1 MYPITLMY
9 NELNWKF
16 SVNYDPKLDMFTLS
30 VNDVDVMKLPYQ
42 ASTAPTEPEL
52 IMNNSK
58 IYLNEKQIEM
68 VRK

>member
-1 MYPITLMY
+1 M
-9 NELNWKF
+9 
-16 SVNYDPKLDMFTLS
+16 NYDPKLDMFMLS
-30 VNDVDVMKLPYQ
+30 VNGVDVMKLPYQ